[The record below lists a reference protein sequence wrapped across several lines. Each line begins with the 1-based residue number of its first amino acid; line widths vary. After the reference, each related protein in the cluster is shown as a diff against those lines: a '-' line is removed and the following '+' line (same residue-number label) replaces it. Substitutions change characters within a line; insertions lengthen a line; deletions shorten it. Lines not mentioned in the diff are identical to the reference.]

1 MSGSIKLKHA
11 SGNGVI
17 ISAPSSNPAA
27 DRTITLPSTA
37 DGTLLTTTNPKSG
50 NIIQVVANNV
60 TATSSVSFGQNTLS
74 TSTPVTATIT
84 STIANS
90 KFIVSCVTNGESNLE
105 DHETHFVLKRIIGG
119 SGTNINVGEG
129 SGGNRAVISSV
140 MALGYYNNDNSSTPS
155 ATHLGPFLDSP
166 SQVAGTAITYGMFV
180 MGRSASGTFYYGRSK
195 DDVNQTYAER
205 MPNNMMIMEVA
216 P

>member
-1 MSGSIKLKHA
+1 MSSIKLKHA

-17 ISAPSSNPAA
+17 ITAPSSNPAA
-27 DRTITLPSTA
+27 DRTITLPSTV
-37 DGTLLTTTNPKSG
+37 DGTMLTTTNPKTG

-60 TATSSVSFGQNTLS
+60 TATSSVSYGQNTLS

-90 KFIVSCVTNGESNLE
+90 KFIVSCVTNGEATTD
-105 DHETHFVLKRIIGG
+105 DHETHFVLRRIIGG

-129 SGGNRAVISSV
+129 SGGNRQVISSL
-140 MALGYYNNDNSSTPS
+140 MTTGYYNDDDATTPS

-166 SQVAGTAITYGMFV
+166 SQAAGTAITYGMFV
-180 MGRSASGTFYYGRSK
+180 MGQSASGTFYYGRSIN
-195 DDVNQTYAER
+195 DSNHTFCER
-205 MPNNMMIMEVA
+205 LPNNMMIMEVA